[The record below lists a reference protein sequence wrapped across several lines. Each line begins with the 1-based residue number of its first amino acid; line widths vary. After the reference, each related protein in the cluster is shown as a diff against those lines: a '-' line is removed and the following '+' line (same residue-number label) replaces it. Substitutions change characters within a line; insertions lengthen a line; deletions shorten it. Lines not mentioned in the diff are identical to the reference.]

1 MGNQLKKLEEL
12 LKGTIREYTQR
23 IEQVERQQKET
34 YLVVDKLQAQQKTY
48 QTQTSQAIENV
59 TQQQLQ
65 ALREISDL
73 QVKQETYQTQTNES
87 IGNIK
92 TKHEELERK
101 TSEAIGDI
109 RKKAGQTWVP
119 SEQGNDVWLSK
130 KIFLCLFDIKTIHK
144 TINIYLF

>member
-1 MGNQLKKLEEL
+1 MGNQLKKLEEV

-59 TQQQLQ
+59 TQL
-65 ALREISDL
+65 
-73 QVKQETYQTQTNES
+73 QETYQTQTNES
-87 IGNIK
+87 IENIK

-101 TSEAIGDI
+101 TGEAIGDI

-119 SEQGNDVWLSK
+119 SEQGNDVCLSK
-130 KIFLCLFDIKTIHK
+130 KIFLCLFDNKTIHK